1 MKDLIIKETEKT
13 PSVALSSN
21 GVLKIEGRSIP
32 EDAAKFFKPIL
43 DWTSEFTA
51 DDIRVDIKLEYFNT
65 SSSKFILEM
74 LRLLENN
81 PNNNNNNILVNWFYE
96 EGDLDV
102 LESGQYFESIIGIPF
117 KYIEYEEL

>member
-13 PSVALSSN
+13 PSVALSLS
-21 GVLKIEGRSIP
+21 GILKIEGRSIP
-32 EDAAKFFKPIL
+32 EDAAKFFKPLL
-43 DWTSEFTA
+43 DWTKDFSAPE
-51 DDIRVDIKLEYFNT
+51 IRVDIKLEYFNT

-81 PNNNNNNILVNWFYE
+81 PNNSNILVNWFYE

>member
-13 PSVALSSN
+13 PSVALSTN

-32 EDAAKFFKPIL
+32 EDAARFFKPLL
-43 DWTSEFTA
+43 DWTKEFTA
-51 DDIRVDIKLEYFNT
+51 NNIRFDIKLEYFNT

-81 PNNNNNNILVNWFYE
+81 PNNSDILVNWFYE

>member
-13 PSVALSSN
+13 PSVALSTN

-32 EDAAKFFKPIL
+32 ENAAKFFKPIL
-43 DWTSEFTA
+43 DWTKEFTSGE
-51 DDIRVDIKLEYFNT
+51 IRVDIKLEYFNT

-81 PNNNNNNILVNWFYE
+81 PENKNILVNWFYE

>member
-1 MKDLIIKETEKT
+1 MKDLIIKDSEKT
-13 PSVALSSN
+13 PSVALSTN
-21 GVLKIEGRSIP
+21 GVLKLEGRSIP
-32 EDAAKFFKPIL
+32 EDAAKFFKPLL
-43 DWTSEFTA
+43 DWTKEFTA
-51 DDIRVDIKLEYFNT
+51 NEIRVDIKLEYFNT

-81 PNNNNNNILVNWFYE
+81 PDNNNILVNWFYE

>member
-1 MKDLIIKETEKT
+1 MKDLIIKGTEKT
-13 PSVALSSN
+13 PSVALNNN
-21 GVLKIEGRSIP
+21 GILKIEGRSIP
-32 EDAAKFFKPIL
+32 EDAAKFFRPLL
-43 DWTSEFTA
+43 DWTKDFTA
-51 DDIRVDIKLEYFNT
+51 SEIRVDIKLEYFNT

-81 PNNNNNNILVNWFYE
+81 PDNNNILVNWFYE

>member
-13 PSVALSSN
+13 PSVALSTN

-32 EDAAKFFKPIL
+32 YDAAKFFKPLL
-43 DWTSEFTA
+43 DWTKEFTA
-51 DDIRVDIKLEYFNT
+51 SEIRVDIKLEYFNT

-81 PNNNNNNILVNWFYE
+81 PNNSNILVNWFYE

>member
-13 PSVALSSN
+13 PSIALSTN

-32 EDAAKFFKPIL
+32 EDAAKFFKPL
-43 DWTSEFTA
+43 LEWTKGFTA
-51 DDIRVDIKLEYFNT
+51 REIRVDIKLEYFNT

-81 PNNNNNNILVNWFYE
+81 PENNNILVNWFYE

>member
-1 MKDLIIKETEKT
+1 MKDLVIKETEKT
-13 PSVALSSN
+13 PSVALSTN

-32 EDAAKFFKPIL
+32 EDAARFFKPLL
-43 DWTSEFTA
+43 DWTKEFTSKE
-51 DDIRVDIKLEYFNT
+51 IRVDIKLEYFNT

-81 PNNNNNNILVNWFYE
+81 PENSNILVNWFYE

>member
-1 MKDLIIKETEKT
+1 MKDLIIKDTEKT
-13 PSVALSSN
+13 PSVALSTN

-32 EDAAKFFKPIL
+32 EDAASFFKPIL
-43 DWTSEFTA
+43 EWTKEFTSNE
-51 DDIRVDIKLEYFNT
+51 IRVDIKLEYFNT

-81 PNNNNNNILVNWFYE
+81 TENNKILVNWFYE

>member
-13 PSVALSSN
+13 PSIALSTN

-43 DWTSEFTA
+43 DWTREFTA
-51 DDIRVDIKLEYFNT
+51 SEIRIDIKLEYFNT

-74 LRLLENN
+74 LRIIEGN
-81 PNNNNNNILVNWFYE
+81 PNNSNVIVNWFYE

>member
-13 PSVALSSN
+13 PSVALGTN

-32 EDAAKFFKPIL
+32 EDAAKFFKPLL
-43 DWTSEFTA
+43 DWTKEFTA
-51 DDIRVDIKLEYFNT
+51 SEIRVDIKLEYFNT

-81 PNNNNNNILVNWFYE
+81 PDNNNILVNWFYE

>member
-13 PSVALSSN
+13 PSVALSTN

-32 EDAAKFFKPIL
+32 EDAASFFKPL
-43 DWTSEFTA
+43 LEWTKNFTS
-51 DDIRVDIKLEYFNT
+51 DEIRVDIKLEYFNT

-81 PNNNNNNILVNWFYE
+81 TGNKNIVVNWFYE

>member
-13 PSVALSSN
+13 PSVALGSN

-32 EDAAKFFKPIL
+32 EDAASFFKPL
-43 DWTSEFTA
+43 LNWTEKFNG
-51 DDIRVDIKLEYFNT
+51 DKIRVDIKLEYFNT

-74 LRLLENN
+74 LRTIENN
-81 PNNNNNNILVNWFYE
+81 PVNKEVQVNWFYE

-102 LESGQYFESIIGIPF
+102 LESGQYFESIVGLPF

>member
-13 PSVALSSN
+13 PSVALSAN

-32 EDAAKFFKPIL
+32 EDAASFFKPLL
-43 DWTSEFTA
+43 DWTREFTA
-51 DDIRVDIKLEYFNT
+51 SEIRVDIKLEYFNT

-81 PNNNNNNILVNWFYE
+81 PNNSNILVNWFYE

>member
-1 MKDLIIKETEKT
+1 MNDLIIKETEKT
-13 PSVALSSN
+13 PSVTFGIN
-21 GVLKIEGRSIP
+21 GILKIEGRSIP

-43 DWTSEFTA
+43 DWTKDFVAEK
-51 DDIRVDIKLEYFNT
+51 IRIDIKLEYFNT

-81 PNNNNNNILVNWFYE
+81 PENNNNISVNWFYE

-102 LESGQYFESIIGIPF
+102 LESGQYFESIVGIPF
-117 KYIEYEEL
+117 KYIEYEEM

>member
-13 PSVALSSN
+13 PSVALSTN

-32 EDAAKFFKPIL
+32 EDAASFFRPIL
-43 DWTSEFTA
+43 DWTKEFTA
-51 DDIRVDIKLEYFNT
+51 EEIRVDIKLEYFNT

-81 PNNNNNNILVNWFYE
+81 PENKNILVNWFYE

>member
-13 PSVALSSN
+13 PSVALSTN

-32 EDAAKFFKPIL
+32 EDAAKFFKPLL
-43 DWTSEFTA
+43 DWTKEFTS
-51 DDIRVDIKLEYFNT
+51 DEIRVDIKLEYFNT

-81 PNNNNNNILVNWFYE
+81 EHNKNILVNWFYE

>member
-1 MKDLIIKETEKT
+1 MKDLIIKGTEKT
-13 PSVALSSN
+13 PSVALNNN

-32 EDAAKFFKPIL
+32 EDAAKFFKPLL
-43 DWTSEFTA
+43 DWTKDFTTGE
-51 DDIRVDIKLEYFNT
+51 IRVDIKLEYFNT
-65 SSSKFILEM
+65 SSSKFILEL

-81 PNNNNNNILVNWFYE
+81 PDNNNILVNWFYE

>member
-13 PSVALSSN
+13 PSVSLSIN
-21 GVLKIEGRSIP
+21 GNLKIEGRSIP

-43 DWTSEFTA
+43 DWTKEFTA
-51 DDIRVDIKLEYFNT
+51 SEIRIDIKLEYFNT

-74 LRLLENN
+74 LRLIEGN
-81 PNNNNNNILVNWFYE
+81 PNNSNVLVNWFYE

>member
-13 PSVALSSN
+13 PSVALSTN

-32 EDAAKFFKPIL
+32 EDAASFFKPML
-43 DWTSEFTA
+43 EWTKEFTA
-51 DDIRVDIKLEYFNT
+51 IEIRFDIKLEYFNT
-65 SSSKFILEM
+65 SSSKFILEI
-74 LRLLENN
+74 LRILENN
-81 PNNNNNNILVNWFYE
+81 TENKNIVVNWFYE

>member
-1 MKDLIIKETEKT
+1 MKDLVIKETEKT
-13 PSVALSSN
+13 PSVALSTN

-32 EDAAKFFKPIL
+32 EDAAKFFKPLL
-43 DWTSEFTA
+43 DWTKDFTA
-51 DDIRVDIKLEYFNT
+51 SEIRVDIKLEYFNT

-81 PNNNNNNILVNWFYE
+81 PDNKNILVNWFYE

>member
-13 PSVALSSN
+13 PSVSLSTK
-21 GVLKIEGRSIP
+21 GILKIEGRSIP

-43 DWTSEFTA
+43 EWTKDFKAEN
-51 DDIRVDIKLEYFNT
+51 IRVDIKLEYFNT

-74 LRLLENN
+74 LRIIEKN
-81 PNNNNNNILVNWFYE
+81 PVQKDVIVNWFYE

-102 LESGQYFESIIGIPF
+102 LESGQYFESIIGLPF

>member
-21 GVLKIEGRSIP
+21 GILKIEGRSIP
-32 EDAAKFFKPIL
+32 EDAAKFFKPLL
-43 DWTSEFTA
+43 DWTKEFTA
-51 DDIRVDIKLEYFNT
+51 NEIRVDIKLEYFNT

-81 PNNNNNNILVNWFYE
+81 PENKNILVNWFYE

>member
-13 PSVALSSN
+13 PSVALSTN

-32 EDAAKFFKPIL
+32 EDAASFFRPL
-43 DWTSEFTA
+43 LEWTKDFTA
-51 DDIRVDIKLEYFNT
+51 EEIRVDIKLEYFNT

-74 LRLLENN
+74 LRILENN
-81 PNNNNNNILVNWFYE
+81 TNNKNILVNWFYE

>member
-13 PSVALSSN
+13 PSIALNTN

-32 EDAAKFFKPIL
+32 EDAAKFFRPLL
-43 DWTSEFTA
+43 DWTNGFTA
-51 DDIRVDIKLEYFNT
+51 DEIRVDIKLEYFNT

-81 PNNNNNNILVNWFYE
+81 PDNSNILVNWFYE

-117 KYIEYEEL
+117 KYIEYEEF

>member
-13 PSVALSSN
+13 PSVALGTN

-43 DWTSEFTA
+43 DWTKEYTSNE
-51 DDIRVDIKLEYFNT
+51 IRIDIKLEYFNT

-74 LRLLENN
+74 LRTIENN
-81 PNNNNNNILVNWFYE
+81 PNNSNVVVNWFYE

>member
-13 PSVALSSN
+13 PSVSLSTK

-32 EDAAKFFKPIL
+32 EDAASFFKPLL
-43 DWTSEFTA
+43 DWTEEFNA
-51 DDIRVDIKLEYFNT
+51 ESIRFDIKLEYFNT

-74 LRLLENN
+74 LRVIEKN
-81 PNNNNNNILVNWFYE
+81 PTKKDVIVNWFYE
-96 EGDLDV
+96 EGDIDV
-102 LESGQYFESIIGIPF
+102 LESGQYFESIIGLPF

>member
-13 PSVALSSN
+13 PSVALSAN

-32 EDAAKFFKPIL
+32 EDAASFFKPLL
-43 DWTSEFTA
+43 DWTREFTA
-51 DDIRVDIKLEYFNT
+51 SEIRVDIKLEYFNT

-81 PNNNNNNILVNWFYE
+81 PNNNNILVNWFYE

>member
-21 GVLKIEGRSIP
+21 GILKIEGRSIP
-32 EDAAKFFKPIL
+32 EDAAKFFKPLL
-43 DWTSEFTA
+43 DWTKEFIA
-51 DDIRVDIKLEYFNT
+51 NEIRIDIKLEYFNT

-81 PNNNNNNILVNWFYE
+81 PENENILVNWFYE

>member
-13 PSVALSSN
+13 PSVSLSIN
-21 GVLKIEGRSIP
+21 GNLKIEGRSIP

-43 DWTSEFTA
+43 DWTKEFTA
-51 DDIRVDIKLEYFNT
+51 PEIRIDIKLEYFNT

-74 LRLLENN
+74 LRLIEGN
-81 PNNNNNNILVNWFYE
+81 PNNSNVLVNWFYE

>member
-13 PSVALSSN
+13 PSVALGTN

-32 EDAAKFFKPIL
+32 EDAAKFFKPLL
-43 DWTSEFTA
+43 DWTKDFTA
-51 DDIRVDIKLEYFNT
+51 TEIRVDIKLEYFNT

-81 PNNNNNNILVNWFYE
+81 PDNNNILVNWFYE

>member
-1 MKDLIIKETEKT
+1 MKDLIIKDTEKT
-13 PSVALSSN
+13 PSVALSTN

-32 EDAAKFFKPIL
+32 EDAAKFFKPLL
-43 DWTSEFTA
+43 DWTKDFTYKE
-51 DDIRVDIKLEYFNT
+51 IRVDIKLEYFNT

-81 PNNNNNNILVNWFYE
+81 PDNNNILVNWFYE

>member
-13 PSVALSSN
+13 PSVALSTN

-32 EDAAKFFKPIL
+32 EDAASFFKPL
-43 DWTSEFTA
+43 LEWTKDFTA
-51 DDIRVDIKLEYFNT
+51 EEIRVDIKLEYFNT

-81 PNNNNNNILVNWFYE
+81 TDNKNILVNWFYE

>member
-13 PSVALSSN
+13 PSVALSTN

-32 EDAAKFFKPIL
+32 EDAAKFFKPLL
-43 DWTSEFTA
+43 DWTKEFTA
-51 DDIRVDIKLEYFNT
+51 GEIRVDIKLEYFNT

-81 PNNNNNNILVNWFYE
+81 PENNNILVNWFYE

>member
-13 PSVALSSN
+13 PSVSLSIN
-21 GVLKIEGRSIP
+21 GNLKIEGRSIP

-43 DWTSEFTA
+43 DWTKEFTA
-51 DDIRVDIKLEYFNT
+51 PEIRIDIKLEYFNT

-74 LRLLENN
+74 LRIIEGN
-81 PNNNNNNILVNWFYE
+81 PNNSNVLVNWFYE

>member
-1 MKDLIIKETEKT
+1 MKDLIIKGTEKT
-13 PSVALSSN
+13 PSVALNNN

-32 EDAAKFFKPIL
+32 EDAAKFFRPLL
-43 DWTSEFTA
+43 DWTKDFTA
-51 DDIRVDIKLEYFNT
+51 SEIRVDIKLEYFNT

-81 PNNNNNNILVNWFYE
+81 PDNNNILVNWFYE

-117 KYIEYEEL
+117 KYIEYEDL

>member
-1 MKDLIIKETEKT
+1 MKDLIIKDTEKT
-13 PSVALSSN
+13 PSVALSTN

-32 EDAAKFFKPIL
+32 EDAAKFFKPLL
-43 DWTSEFTA
+43 DWTKDFTA
-51 DDIRVDIKLEYFNT
+51 NEIRVDIKLEYFNT

-81 PNNNNNNILVNWFYE
+81 PDNNNILVNWFYE